1 LNRYDLI
8 VTSAQFY
15 LNFHTAK
22 KASHGKEGKTV
33 KKQAAI
39 YAHTL
44 TLITLTVAL
53 LITAGT
59 QPCVASADSPSS
71 FSIIWI
77 TDTQYLSES
86 HPEYYGALCRWIVDN
101 KDTYNVKMVVHTGDL
116 VNQEGNRTQ
125 WASAN
130 QSMSILLANGVPYC
144 WNAGNHDYNATCW
157 IGNQFSAFNPQ
168 MMQAKPYWVSDAFDG
183 MNTAVRFDVA
193 GWDCLIV
200 NIAYNANDT
209 VLAWANNLLDS
220 NPQSHVIVA
229 MHAYIN
235 RYCQYDSWATNFKNS
250 VLDIHTN
257 VFLTLSGHYYP
268 TSGNRTCVGNR
279 DELLFNQQDTY
290 EQTGA
295 ASARIL
301 TFDIATG
308 TVTVQTYVLNASQFL
323 QDPDNNFTLETD
335 FRNDLAGKSPYDLSV
350 IAVLVA
356 SLSFAALCS
365 VYLWKAR
372 VKKGA
377 KKTLMDS
384 CCFVVFD

>member
-1 LNRYDLI
+1 
-8 VTSAQFY
+8 
-15 LNFHTAK
+15 
-22 KASHGKEGKTV
+22 V

-39 YAHTL
+39 YARTM
-44 TLITLTVAL
+44 TLIALTVAL
-53 LITAGT
+53 LITAGA
-59 QPCVASADSPSS
+59 QSCSASADATSS

-86 HPEYYGALCRWIVDN
+86 HPEYCDDLCRWIVNN

-125 WASAN
+125 WTNAN

-168 MMQAKPYWVSDAFDG
+168 TMQTQSYWVSDEFDG
-183 MNTAVRFDVA
+183 MNTAVRFNVA

-229 MHAYIN
+229 THAYIN
-235 RYCQYDSWATNFKNS
+235 RNCKYDSWATDFKNS
-250 VLDIHTN
+250 VLETHAN

-268 TSGNRTCVGNR
+268 TSGNRTRVGNR

-290 EQTGA
+290 DKMGA

-301 TFDIATG
+301 TFDTANG
-308 TVTVQTYVLNASQFL
+308 TVNVQTYVLCASRFL
-323 QDPDNNFTLETD
+323 QDSDNSFTLETD
-335 FRNDLAGKSPYDLSV
+335 FRNDLAGKSFQEFPVL
-350 IAVLVA
+350 AVLAVV
-356 SLSFAALCS
+356 SSCVIVCLI
-365 VYLWKAR
+365 YLKRKAR
-372 VKKGA
+372 VKKGR
-377 KKTLMDS
+377 
-384 CCFVVFD
+384 